1 MLDGTIHDRGS
12 GPSDREE
19 FQYDWWAPE
28 LGGPELGGP
37 ELGGPELGG
46 PELGGPEWVRADT
59 IVSRRTAPAKVI
71 HSLVSMGSTAAI
83 FTESTLLPPQ
93 R

>member
-1 MLDGTIHDRGS
+1 MLDGPIHDRGS

-37 ELGGPELGG
+37 E
-46 PELGGPEWVRADT
+46 WVRAGA
-59 IVSRRTAPAKVI
+59 IVSRRTAPVKVI

-83 FTESTLLPPQ
+83 FIESTLLPPQ

>member
-28 LGGPELGGP
+28 W
-37 ELGGPELGG
+37 
-46 PELGGPEWVRADT
+46 GGPEWVCAGA
-59 IVSRRTAPAKVI
+59 IVNRRTAAGKVV

-83 FTESTLLPPQ
+83 FTESALPPPH